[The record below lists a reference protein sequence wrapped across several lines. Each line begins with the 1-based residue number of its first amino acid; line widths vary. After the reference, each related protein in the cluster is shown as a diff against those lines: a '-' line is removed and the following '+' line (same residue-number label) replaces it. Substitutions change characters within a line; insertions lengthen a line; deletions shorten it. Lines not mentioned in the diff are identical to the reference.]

1 MDKNVLLHRQPAL
14 TGCRYFFTMNDIE
27 ELKKALRQ
35 TVKARKKA
43 LTTGEALARSAVI
56 FEKLELL
63 PVFQKAQIVLAY
75 WALPGEVQTQDFILK
90 WFQRKTILLPVMDG
104 DNLLLRPFRGTQY
117 MQVTNTLGIAEPMG
131 ENFTQLDRIDLVI
144 VPGVAFDRH
153 NNRLGR
159 GKAYY
164 DRFLSQLKTFRL
176 GVCFQFQ
183 LFDQIPV
190 NAHDIPMDLVLTD

>member
-1 MDKNVLLHRQPAL
+1 
-14 TGCRYFFTMNDIE
+14 MNDIE

-43 LTTGEALARSAVI
+43 LTTEEVLARSAVI
-56 FEKLELL
+56 FEKVEQL
-63 PVFQKAQIVLAY
+63 PVFQTAQIILAY

-104 DNLLLRPFRGTQY
+104 DNLLLRPFNGIQN
-117 MQVTNTLGIAEPMG
+117 MQITNTLGIAEPTG

-144 VPGVAFDRH
+144 VPGVAFDRQ

-164 DRFLSQLKTFRL
+164 DRLLRQLKTFRL

-190 NAHDIPMDLVLTD
+190 SAHDIPMDLVLTD